1 MFCHNLAIIID
12 RCFNRLSEGMKMG
25 LCMRWQAV
33 VLLHFGKSIHLD
45 VNMCQSEAYL
55 PEGMSLVPAVPLWC
69 WLYLRLGPGFPSP
82 PSEVQ
87 DLLVPRQPLHTHPQ
101 TVSSHAATLTRAP
114 CWGRKEQEL
123 RAGKVAQAL
132 FLSPARRQ
140 PCSWE
145 LAAPQQ
151 SEAQHASPVRL
162 LKRQMVTSFLPS
174 SSCCKLWMALVLQHA
189 EQAIVK
195 MQAKGKPLV
204 PV

>member
-101 TVSSHAATLTRAP
+101 TVSSHMQPPSPEHPAGE
-114 CWGRKEQEL
+114 GRSKNWEQ
-123 RAGKVAQAL
+123 
-132 FLSPARRQ
+132 ARWHKHCFCHQ
-140 PCSWE
+140 PEGSLVPESW
-145 LAAPQQ
+145 
-151 SEAQHASPVRL
+151 QHHSKVRL
-162 LKRQMVTSFLPS
+162 STH
-174 SSCCKLWMALVLQHA
+174 LQWNCW
-189 EQAIVK
+189 
-195 MQAKGKPLV
+195 KGRW
-204 PV
+204 